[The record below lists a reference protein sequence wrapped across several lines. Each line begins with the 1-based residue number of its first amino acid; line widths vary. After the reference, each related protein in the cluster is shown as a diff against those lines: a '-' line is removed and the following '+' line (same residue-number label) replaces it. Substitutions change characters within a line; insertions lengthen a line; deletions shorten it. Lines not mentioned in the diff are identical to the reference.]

1 MICRVNRT
9 TAFRRPISHVV
20 EFSLSNSQI
29 FLMARCAASDKLYR
43 MHNPSISLSINA
55 FRFSSLLIIGI
66 RFEAFNLTF
75 EVGARLSQVWK
86 RVERLSSRAANVFTH
101 VAEVEVQVEG
111 FDHIE
116 HFETVAFVV
125 VAFFFHRFLSI
136 VELGRVAHAERLAL
150 ICRLFSASAV
160 GGIVGRKQCGR
171 RDCRPQTMRPA

>member
-1 MICRVNRT
+1 MWRVNLT

-29 FLMARCAASDKLYR
+29 FLMARRAASDKLYR
-43 MHNPSISLSINA
+43 MHKPSISLSINA

-66 RFEAFNLTF
+66 RFESFNLTF

-86 RVERLSSRAANVFTH
+86 RIERLSPRAANVFAH
-101 VAEVEVQVEG
+101 VAKVEVQVEG

-136 VELGRVAHAERLAL
+136 VTRGRVAHAERLAL
-150 ICRLFSASAV
+150 ICGLFSASAV
-160 GGIVGRKQCGR
+160 GGIVGRKQCAQHEPRAPGVS
-171 RDCRPQTMRPA
+171 